1 MKFLDSLSFS
11 KRLLLG
17 GSIVVAVFSIV
28 SIVFMLT
35 GIPAIVG
42 TIVIALLAVASYPF
56 WRWLEKKL
64 TEPIANISRAAT
76 AISKGD
82 FTQKVNIA
90 SDDTLGML
98 GESFNR
104 MIDKLK
110 EILGETENA
119 ARHVSD
125 SSRDIYRKNK
135 QLQEVFAQVA
145 SSTNELASGAGEI
158 SENVY
163 AISASIKDIESK
175 VGEYARSTKEMSER
189 SERMLKL
196 VDNGRSA
203 VEAQSEGMK
212 SNIEATAAVS
222 ETIAELAKQAQ
233 GITKITRTISEIAE
247 QTNLLSLNAS
257 IEAARAGEHGR
268 GFAVVAQE
276 VRNLAEESGASAK
289 EVFNLV
295 RNIENRIQQAIAKIE
310 ENEEV
315 VTRQNELIKETER
328 VFAEIVESVHFITEQ
343 IYRFARE
350 SDLMLESA
358 RNISMSMENIS
369 AITQESAAG
378 TEQVSASMNEQ
389 IASVKDMLEQSERMA
404 NMVSKLQKTIQIFKM

>member
-1 MKFLDSLSFS
+1 
-11 KRLLLG
+11 
-17 GSIVVAVFSIV
+17 V
-28 SIVFMLT
+28 
-35 GIPAIVG
+35 
-42 TIVIALLAVASYPF
+42 
-56 WRWLEKKL
+56 
-64 TEPIANISRAAT
+64 T
-76 AISKGD
+76 A
-82 FTQKVNIA
+82 
-90 SDDTLGML
+90 DD
-98 GESFNR
+98 NR
-104 MIDKLK
+104 
-110 EILGETENA
+110 
-119 ARHVSD
+119 
-125 SSRDIYRKNK
+125 
-135 QLQEVFAQVA
+135 
-145 SSTNELASGAGEI
+145 
-158 SENVY
+158 
-163 AISASIKDIESK
+163 
-175 VGEYARSTKEMSER
+175 
-189 SERMLKL
+189 
-196 VDNGRSA
+196 RSA